1 MLPSKSWIDSVTL
14 NNPVLVTRIDGH
26 MALSNSI
33 ALKKAG
39 INRFTPNPPGGI
51 IDKDPITGE
60 PTGILK
66 ENAIDLVRRVIPKK
80 TKEIRDEIF
89 NTSMK
94 HAASFGVTQVHD
106 MCSWDDLL
114 TYKRNKDKLTL
125 RIKAYTW
132 YENWN
137 NLIDLIKSDGAG
149 DDMLRWDGIKAM
161 VDGSLGSRTAWMHN
175 HYLDDKNTK
184 GVLIINDTT
193 FFKDLIKNIDNNDV
207 QLAVHAI
214 GDKANDWIIDHF
226 LQIIEHNGIKDRR
239 FRIEHAQHLTN
250 NGIDKIAQKVGEE
263 ATELVIASK
272 NSDKKEFI
280 YESADLLFH
289 LLVLLRNQSLSIIDV
304 INELEKRSIIQ

>member
-1 MLPSKSWIDSVTL
+1 
-14 NNPVLVTRIDGH
+14 
-26 MALSNSI
+26 MALSNSV

-66 ENAIDLVRRVIPKK
+66 ENAIDLVRRVIPNK
-80 TKEIRDEIF
+80 TKKIRDEIF

-94 HAASFGVTQVHD
+94 YAASFGITQVHD

-137 NLIDLIKSDGAG
+137 NVIDLIKSDGVG
-149 DDMLRWDGIKAM
+149 DNMLRWDGIKAM

-175 HYLDDKNTK
+175 LS
-184 GVLIINDTT
+184 LIHI
-193 FFKDLIKNIDNNDV
+193 
-207 QLAVHAI
+207 
-214 GDKANDWIIDHF
+214 
-226 LQIIEHNGIKDRR
+226 
-239 FRIEHAQHLTN
+239 
-250 NGIDKIAQKVGEE
+250 
-263 ATELVIASK
+263 
-272 NSDKKEFI
+272 
-280 YESADLLFH
+280 
-289 LLVLLRNQSLSIIDV
+289 
-304 INELEKRSIIQ
+304 